1 MISEISVISVWHVVS
16 VRVHRAELT
25 IVSIYNVV
33 LRNITIRQITGL
45 AR

>member
-16 VRVHRAELT
+16 VRVHRAECT
-25 IVSIYNVV
+25 IVYIYNLI
-33 LRNITIRQITGL
+33 LRNNTIRQITGL